1 LLAGSSDRGTIHIFK
16 VLPPNQRVA
25 TNKSSNVVSS
35 FFNDTAKA
43 FATFKVTD
51 ENTKVGFTAD
61 SKSLIVISQQGKFYE
76 VAITP
81 AGGELKNP
89 IEKNMISP

>member
-1 LLAGSSDRGTIHIFK
+1 MFSS
-16 VLPPNQRVA
+16 V
-25 TNKSSNVVSS
+25 
-35 FFNDTAKA
+35 FNDTAKA

-51 ENTKVGFTAD
+51 ENTKVGFTPD
-61 SKSLIVISQQGKFYE
+61 SKGLIVISQQGKFYE

-89 IEKNMISP
+89 IEKNLIGPSEKVMQGQKGQ